1 MARRHHSHHRRRE
14 RPFHIRLWE
23 KLRYGKN
30 RGIYYG
36 AIWALFFLFAL
47 PIIEGINQEAVLSIG
62 YIILIPSA
70 IIGFYAAY
78 PIIMWIDKRLSNSY
92 FGVWMR
98 RVVSSF
104 LVLAGF
110 GLSLM
115 WLLSFTLAMTLLA
128 ARGSSLGG
136 AVSAMALSCTI
147 IAFFCGVGF
156 FAGYLEYVFERKSG
170 ILVFTGRQRF

>member
-1 MARRHHSHHRRRE
+1 M
-14 RPFHIRLWE
+14 
-23 KLRYGKN
+23 
-30 RGIYYG
+30 
-36 AIWALFFLFAL
+36 LFVL
-47 PIIEGINQEAVLSIG
+47 PIFERINQELVLSIG

-98 RVVSSF
+98 RVVSSA

-115 WLLSFTLAMTLLA
+115 WLLSYTLTMAILA
-128 ARGSSLGG
+128 SRGSSLSGG
-136 AVSAMALSCTI
+136 VSTTALSCTI
-147 IAFFCGVGF
+147 IAFFCGIGF

>member
-1 MARRHHSHHRRRE
+1 
-14 RPFHIRLWE
+14 
-23 KLRYGKN
+23 
-30 RGIYYG
+30 
-36 AIWALFFLFAL
+36 LFFLFAL

-115 WLLSFTLAMTLLA
+115 WLLSFTLAMTLLVY
-128 ARGSSLGG
+128 SQP
-136 AVSAMALSCTI
+136 
-147 IAFFCGVGF
+147 CGV
-156 FAGYLEYVFERKSG
+156 ANYMISSIPPLSRD
-170 ILVFTGRQRF
+170 